1 MSTQHPDNVAIPPFA
16 TGALMGP
23 DDEIVEAYRAFAI
36 LGCDEQLWDYDHGK
50 RTDGFVVERLLAE
63 YGAFFQDAPLG
74 HDVALTIRV
83 PNPSLERSDA
93 KLLLEVLHSLPRH
106 ADAARVFYGR
116 ERVPVDELILP
127 MTTSAAEIARVRG
140 CYERLARA
148 PYRDGVRW
156 DRVFVYWSD
165 ERQVPLDDPA
175 SNYGM
180 ASRALLT
187 HVPIPSNQVFP
198 LVATPGPG
206 LERVPRDGEGRPRFD
221 IIHLGLGEDGHTASL
236 FPGDPALGDSKAFVR
251 AVRAVKPPPER
262 LTLTFPVL
270 NAARALLFMVQG
282 AGKRVAL
289 SGVLRRDP
297 ALPAGQVQPVDGE
310 LCFIVDEAAFPA

>member
-1 MSTQHPDNVAIPPFA
+1 MTPSVRPTVVATA
-16 TGALMGP
+16 A
-23 DDEIVEAYRAFAI
+23 A
-36 LGCDEQLWDYDHGK
+36 
-50 RTDGFVVERLLAE
+50 LAE
-63 YGAFFQDAPLG
+63 AAAAWTADRVGQAVGARGACYL
-74 HDVALTIRV
+74 ALAGGET
-83 PNPSLERSDA
+83 P
-93 KLLLEVLHSLPRH
+93 
-106 ADAARVFYGR
+106 
-116 ERVPVDELILP
+116 
-127 MTTSAAEIARVRG
+127 RG